1 MTRVGMECLVLAVR
15 PEGVFR
21 VPDGE
26 ASRRAGSGKSDTAN
40 RERTLD
46 APPATGWAAWDAWS
60 DARIKQARVSSRRW
74 TSGKDFCSMFSPR
87 RSAGWPR
94 MSVRPPSAELADE
107 LRQLKIE
114 LAELA
119 PVGPF
124 SVAGRPRTG
133 GGQQ

>member
-1 MTRVGMECLVLAVR
+1 MTHVGMECLVLAVR

-21 VPDGE
+21 VPDCE

-60 DARIKQARVSSRRW
+60 DARIKQALDERQRFLFDVLAE
-74 TSGKDFCSMFSPR
+74 TLG
-87 RSAGWPR
+87 R
-94 MSVRPPSAELADE
+94 MAADERKTAKRELADE